1 MGHIGEDF
9 TTSMLIAQ
17 VKRMQAENPEID
29 SLVLKIHSEGGDL
42 TQAEAMV
49 SYLEE
54 TGMHITTIAMGWVAS
69 SATYMFLAGHTRL
82 AVEGNLFMF
91 HYPTIKHDA
100 QLSTDNIVILDA
112 EWDKEKNK
120 MVNFYKSRTNLSE
133 SELKSILVNDEMI
146 SNEDAYTFGIT
157 TTKEL
162 IPNMVSNKYGVVAMA
177 NRQTNIKNAT
187 MSLGEIR
194 KSIIARAREKATRT
208 ALKKTLNDEKVIEFL
223 RVDEGEEITAG
234 VKVRYEDGSVIE
246 DGTYTFKTGD
256 KVTVEDGKVKEY
268 VKASEKGSETEAEG
282 EEEKAKELAV
292 EMLNE
297 EKDLLAD
304 EIAVAIIE
312 EVEKAVEEAVEEVE
326 KEITALKAEKS
337 AWMAERDSLN
347 SKIEALSKPPVT
359 KPRKSASGTQYSE
372 NPKGNLDA
380 ILAGAREFRLKDK
393 N

>member
-1 MGHIGEDF
+1 MGHIGEGF

-17 VKRMQAENPEID
+17 VKRMQTENPELD

-49 SYLEE
+49 SYLAE
-54 TGMHITTIAMGWVAS
+54 TGLHVTTIAMGWVAS
-69 SATYMFLAGHTRL
+69 SATYVYLSGHARL

-91 HYPTIKHDA
+91 HYPTIKHNA
-100 QLSTDNIVILDA
+100 QLSTDSIVILDA

-120 MVNFYKSRTNLSE
+120 MVSFYKSRTNLSE

-157 TTKEL
+157 TTNEL
-162 IPNMVSNKYGVVAMA
+162 IPNLVSNKYGVVAMA
-177 NRQTNIKNAT
+177 NRQINIKDAT

-234 VKVRYEDGSVIE
+234 VEVRYEDGSVIE
-246 DGTYTFKTGD
+246 DGTYTFKSGD
-256 KVTVEDGKVKEY
+256 KVIVEEGKVKEY
-268 VKASEKGSETEAEG
+268 VKVSESETEAEG

-312 EVEKAVEEAVEEVE
+312 EVEKAVDEAVEEVE

-337 AWMAERDSLN
+337 AWMAERDGLN
-347 SKIEALSKPPVT
+347 SKIEALSKPPAT

-372 NPKGNLDA
+372 KPKGNLDA

>member
-17 VKRMQAENPEID
+17 VKRMQAENPELD

-54 TGMHITTIAMGWVAS
+54 TGLHLTTIAMGWVAS
-69 SATYMFLAGHTRL
+69 SATYMFLSGHTRL

-91 HYPTIKHDA
+91 HYPTIKHNA

-120 MVNFYKSRTNLSE
+120 MVGFYKSRTNLSE
-133 SELKSILVNDEMI
+133 SELKSILVNDEVI

-157 TTKEL
+157 TTQEL
-162 IPNMVSNKYGVVAMA
+162 IPNLVSNKYGVVAMA

-234 VKVRYEDGSVIE
+234 VEVRYEDGSVIE
-246 DGTYTFKTGD
+246 DGTYTFKSGD
-256 KVTVEDGKVKEY
+256 KVTIEEGKVKEY
-268 VKASEKGSETEAEG
+268 VKASEESETEAEG

-312 EVEKAVEEAVEEVE
+312 EVEKAVDEAVEEVE
-326 KEITALKAEKS
+326 KEITALKAEKT
-337 AWMAERDSLN
+337 AWMAERDGLN
-347 SKIEALSKPPVT
+347 SKIEALSKPPAT

-372 NPKGNLDA
+372 KPKGNLDA